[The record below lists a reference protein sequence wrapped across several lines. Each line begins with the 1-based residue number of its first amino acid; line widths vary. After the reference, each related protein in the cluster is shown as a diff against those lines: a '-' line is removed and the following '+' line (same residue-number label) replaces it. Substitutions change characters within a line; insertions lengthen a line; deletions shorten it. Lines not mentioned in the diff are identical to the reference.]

1 MRRAFLQVTAALMLL
16 PAAAGTV
23 PAAEPGPQFNAR
35 NELQRPQDY
44 REWMFLSSDLGLTYG
59 PSRSAPGQAPP
70 FSNVFV
76 NPAAYRAFMK
86 SGKWPD
92 GTLFIL
98 EVRESVDNSA
108 INAGGRTQGAIR
120 AIEAS
125 VKDSTRFPDGG
136 WAYFSFDGRQG
147 LRESAPAFART
158 ESCYD
163 CHSRHGAVEWT
174 FTQFYPQQFEVAQK
188 LGTVRKDYDPNLK
201 PD

>member
-1 MRRAFLQVTAALMLL
+1 MRRVAMLGAALLIGC
-16 PAAAGTV
+16 GTASDQAL
-23 PAAEPGPQFNAR
+23 AAEPAPQFNGQ

-44 REWMFLSSDLGLTYG
+44 REWMFLTSDLGLTYG
-59 PSRSAPGQAPP
+59 PSRSAPGQAPA

-98 EVRESVDNSA
+98 EVRESIDNSA
-108 INAGGRTQGAIR
+108 VNAGGRTQGAIR

-125 VKDSTRFPDGG
+125 VKDSKRFPDGG

-147 LRESAPAFART
+147 LRESAQAFPRT
-158 ESCYD
+158 ESCYE
-163 CHSRHGAVEWT
+163 CHGRHGAVEWT

-188 LGTVRKDYDPNLK
+188 HGTVRKDYDPVLK
-201 PD
+201 AN